1 MKWFFLVLA
10 CLFLYVA
17 NEQRDKR
24 DVPNYQNLG
33 LVFLGDL
40 REYNYSVDDGVHI
53 YETYATINGKDLKLI
68 NGKDWS
74 TGGSLKVPSKVYLFK
89 IGTEQ
94 YFLGSSDV
102 ISLNEWEKGSN
113 ISFWVSMSIAIIF
126 FLLFFYFFLTKDDK
140 Y

>member
-68 NGKDWS
+68 SGEDWS
-74 TGGSLKVPSKVYLFK
+74 TGGSLKVPSKVYLFEL
-89 IGTEQ
+89 GSEQ
-94 YFLGSSDV
+94 YCLGSSNV
-102 ISLNEWEKGSN
+102 ISLDVWEDGRHLG
-113 ISFWVSMSIAIIF
+113 FWVAM
-126 FLLFFYFFLTKDDK
+126 FLAAVFLGLFFYFLITKEDQE
-140 Y
+140 